1 VSVPSL
7 LSADPGKDVRT
18 GKAGTDFQG
27 GIASDAAAEGSMRAR
42 LLLWPAAIAL
52 LVLCARVL
60 AYALEPSPL
69 ARALERSV
77 GGPGLVTVALVS
89 LGIAS
94 TASILVVWLASLGV
108 RERARLRP
116 ERVQPALRL
125 RRLGLRAVVLYAASS
140 LAFVLFESYVHWR
153 AGLGFHGLS
162 CLVGPVHRNAIPLLA
177 ALALV
182 AAALAEA
189 AGHVLA
195 WMRAVARELR
205 RRRLAPTPFVRFAPF
220 LSFVPAPARIRTRS
234 RGPPLPA

>member
-1 VSVPSL
+1 
-7 LSADPGKDVRT
+7 
-18 GKAGTDFQG
+18 
-27 GIASDAAAEGSMRAR
+27 MRR
-42 LLLWPAAIAL
+42 LLLWAGTVGL
-52 LVLCARVL
+52 LVLTARRL

-69 ARALERSV
+69 ARALEHSS
-77 GGPGLVTVALVS
+77 GGPSLVTVTLVALG
-89 LGIAS
+89 LGAAGS
-94 TASILVVWLASLGV
+94 TAVVWLAALGV

-116 ERVQPALRL
+116 ERVAPTV
-125 RRLGLRAVVLYAASS
+125 RLGRLVLRAALLYVASS
-140 LAFVLFESYVHWR
+140 LAFALFESYLHWR

-195 WMRAVARELR
+195 WARAVARELR
-205 RRRLAPTPFVRFAPF
+205 RRRLAPLRFVRFAPHRA
-220 LSFVPAPARIRTRS
+220 LAPAAVPVQRRT

>member
-1 VSVPSL
+1 
-7 LSADPGKDVRT
+7 
-18 GKAGTDFQG
+18 
-27 GIASDAAAEGSMRAR
+27 MRAR

-60 AYALEPSPL
+60 AYALAPSPL
-69 ARALERSV
+69 ARVLERSA
-77 GGPGLVTVALVS
+77 GGPSLVTIALVS
-89 LGIAS
+89 LGLAAAAS
-94 TASILVVWLASLGV
+94 TLVVWLASLGV

-116 ERVQPALRL
+116 ERVAPALRL
-125 RRLGLRAVVLYAASS
+125 RRLGLRAVVLYVASS
-140 LAFVLFESYVHWR
+140 LAFALFESYLHRR

-162 CLVGPVHRNAIPLLA
+162 CLFGPVHRNAIPLLA

-205 RRRLAPTPFVRFAPF
+205 RRRQVPLPIPLRFA
-220 LSFVPAPARIRTRS
+220 APAAPDGRLRAARP
-234 RGPPLPA
+234 RPRAPPLPV